1 MSDTQTADVQCAAR
15 NLLLGAMPERE
26 AELANLWSAYQTE
39 FQIVDDNHGCGP
51 IVLDAGLYRFVRF
64 NHRVMRLFW
73 LAGYAYWE
81 GYEAFHRFANGDP
94 IRLEQFKA
102 IVECF
107 DQVMTTKDVESVPWP
122 DQIPPPGTLV
132 DHVEG
137 SAGRVAGEIAIF
149 STAFAVLHE
158 LRHIAHQNEGTSAPY
173 DDWPRCREEEHSCDE
188 FATAYLLER
197 IGDYASQS
205 GEDVHKVR
213 AKRQVGVYAALFALS
228 LLSKHSPGQ
237 SNHHPAV
244 QERVN
249 RVIRQM
255 SDLDRLD
262 PKALAC
268 AAAAFSALDFL
279 GFGGAAT
286 PLRSQTFVA
295 KILQWGED
303 GVAFPGGAVPARPGQ
318 MDASSCHRLD

>member
-1 MSDTQTADVQCAAR
+1 MSDAHTADVQRVAR

-26 AELANLWSAYQTE
+26 AEFAVLWAAYQTE
-39 FQIVDDNHGCGP
+39 FQIVDDNHDDGP

-107 DQVMTTKDVESVPWP
+107 DQVMTATDVESVPWP
-122 DQIPPPGTLV
+122 DPIPPPGTLV

-137 SAGRVAGEIAIF
+137 RAERVAGELAIF

-158 LRHIAHQNEGTSAPY
+158 LRHIVHQNEGTSAPY

-188 FATAYLLER
+188 FAAAYLLER

-205 GEDVHKVR
+205 GEDAHKVR
-213 AKRQVGVYAALFALS
+213 AKRQAGVYAALFALS
-228 LLSKHSPGQ
+228 LLSKRNPGR

-244 QERVN
+244 QERLN

-255 SDLDRLD
+255 SDRDGLD
-262 PKALAC
+262 PKAWAG
-268 AAAAFSALDFL
+268 AAAAFCALDFL
-279 GFGGAAT
+279 GFDGAAT

-303 GVAFPGGAVPARPGQ
+303 GIAFPGVGVPARQDQ
-318 MDASSCHRLD
+318 MDAPS